1 MLCCRPLNTTQH
13 MSFCTCT
20 ACLVLVCPLSCN
32 DTHTFHICVVVRYL
46 HNTLSKRVQTLWHIT
61 TAVCRSNLYHTIR
74 IFIFSNFL
82 LVSILLPFQFCF
94 VDTCLRPRGVCTV
107 PTSLCP
113 ARVPWRRGHL
123 QRVTAASTTPMLL
136 LCCVTVDG
144 MRVWMWLI
152 CLSPQRAE
160 EEEC

>member
-1 MLCCRPLNTTQH
+1 MKWCGVMGDVMCCRPLNTTQH

-46 HNTLSKRVQTLWHIT
+46 DNTLSKRVQTLWHIT

-74 IFIFSNFL
+74 IFIFCNFL
-82 LVSILLPFQFCF
+82 LVSILLPF
-94 VDTCLRPRGVCTV
+94 CLLCT
-107 PTSLCP
+107 